1 MKIHI
6 VTIGKPKLAYAQLG
20 FADYLAR
27 LQRLHDVTVTHLA
40 DKYANESA
48 AILQAAPGYRVA
60 LEINGQ
66 QLTSPQLADWL
77 AAREL
82 AAQPVSFMIGG
93 PDGLPPDVRAKAN
106 QQISLGKHTLP
117 HDLAMLVLAEALFRA
132 ASIHKGLP
140 YHR

>member
-40 DKYANESA
+40 DKYANDSV

-93 PDGLPPDVRAKAN
+93 PDGLPPDVRTKAN